1 MEKIFFNVGKNLC
14 DECAL
19 ALRRFI
25 GHIKGVDSIDVNEGN
40 IVITFNDAEINGEE
54 LSRITKNSIERLGY
68 KLIE

>member
-25 GHIKGVDSIDVNEGN
+25 GNIKGVDSIDVNEGN